1 MKIALFGNE
10 FSSSYI
16 KYINHLVTKLESENV
31 EVIIHH
37 IFHEFLQDSI
47 SFSEEIDCDTL
58 NECLKKNYIIKSK
71 MTFKPHETI
80 LNIIYELTKKRDK
93 VLIHCIVK
101 YRLSGTTR
109 FKGSRCYKP

>member
-1 MKIALFGNE
+1 MKKILG
-10 FSSSYI
+10 I
-16 KYINHLVTKLESENV
+16 LVVGLLWCN
-31 EVIIHH
+31 
-37 IFHEFLQDSI
+37 I

-109 FKGSRCYKP
+109 FKGSHCYKP